1 MGFRTGAFCKVWE
14 VTPVSDTNVK
24 VRISTS
30 KKNKQ
35 TNEYEQDFSG
45 FANIVGSVPAKNAA
59 SLKAGD
65 RIKLGDVDVTTR
77 YVAEK
82 KTTYTNYRIFS
93 FETIDGPN
101 AGSAHHE
108 DHTDPQPTVDS
119 GEVDDSRLPF

>member
-30 KKNKQ
+30 RKNKE

-45 FANIVGSVPAKNAA
+45 FASIVGSVAAKNAA

-93 FETIDGPN
+93 FEGVDGS
-101 AGSAHHE
+101 GSGAVHHE
-108 DHTDPQPTVDS
+108 NHTEPQPTVDS